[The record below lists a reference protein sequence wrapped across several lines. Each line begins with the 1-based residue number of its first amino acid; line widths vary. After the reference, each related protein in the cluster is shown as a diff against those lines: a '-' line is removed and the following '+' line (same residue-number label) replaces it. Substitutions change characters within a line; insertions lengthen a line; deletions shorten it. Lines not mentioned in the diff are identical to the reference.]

1 MQHEAGYICAMLFII
16 PGFPFITSG
25 IDLAKLDM
33 RSGVERF
40 TYALI
45 VVLVATMS
53 AWIMALILHL
63 QPVDFEKMSLP
74 LEAWILFRLLASFCG
89 VFGFSVMF
97 NSPVRLAAVAAG
109 IGAVANTFRPGA
121 GGSYG
126 MCHRQQRHSWG
137 FGCRSAGFSDQKQG
151 WISENLCDS
160 AVNRNHGTRT
170 LFISGI
176 L

>member
-1 MQHEAGYICAMLFII
+1 M
-16 PGFPFITSG
+16 
-25 IDLAKLDM
+25 
-33 RSGVERF
+33 
-40 TYALI
+40 I

-74 LEAWILFRLLASFCG
+74 LGAWILFRLLASFCG

-109 IGAVANTFRPGA
+109 DRSSCKYVQAGA

-126 MCHRQQRHSWG
+126 MSTGSSGIHGG

-170 LFISGI
+170 LFIPGI